1 MNKTLI
7 IILLLLLMIFLCC
20 CCILA
25 VSAGIVFFGAPSQGG
40 INWNI
45 SHIIEPPVPFP
56 ADRFHPPSA
65 EAIQM
70 LDILNSIEVPE
81 NDFRELGE
89 RFWGLTD
96 VPLTVP
102 AIAYQIGDREQFW
115 VTNSD
120 TDEHNL
126 ITAVLRAETP
136 HAYFWIEEGLNYK
149 EADLMKLAEVFENQI
164 YPTNRAF
171 FGSEWKP
178 GIDED
183 DHLYIIYTPGMG
195 RNVAGYFSS
204 IDSLHPLLQPYSNAH
219 ETFMISADAV
229 KLGDEYTYSVLAH
242 EFQHMI
248 HWYQDRNESTWLNEG
263 FSELAVALNGFSPG
277 GFDMLYLADPDI
289 QLNTW
294 PIDSNAT
301 AAHYGSSYLFV
312 QYFLDQFG
320 KEATQALVTE
330 NTNGL
335 KSIDAVMSQ
344 LGFKTADDSRYITA
358 EDIFINWSIANLIND
373 DKVDQGQYAYDEYK
387 PITPGFGLLY
397 DQVNCTSTEWAERDV
412 RQFGV
417 DYISLGCDTATT
429 LVFEGVGE
437 VGLLPAEAYDG
448 DMAFWS
454 NKGSES
460 DMRLTRS
467 FDLSQ
472 VSGEVTLDYWVWFDL
487 EESYDYVYVLASA
500 DGENWAF
507 VETAHGTDENPV
519 GSNYG
524 WGYNGSSGG
533 WQVESIDLSD
543 YAGGEVWVS
552 FQYITDAALNGEGLL
567 LDEMKIEAIGYSADF
582 EEDNGGWTAEGFVR
596 VGNRLAQSFAL
607 SLVKTRQNNISV
619 DTYMFYGGESLTI
632 DLSDITQWDRITA
645 VVSGTTRYTTQPANY
660 RLTLAP

>member
-1 MNKTLI
+1 MNKPLI
-7 IILLLLLMIFLCC
+7 IILLILLVIFLCC
-20 CCILA
+20 CCVMA
-25 VSAGIVFFGAPSQGG
+25 VSAGLVFFNVSSQGG
-40 INWNI
+40 IDWNL
-45 SHIIEPPVPFP
+45 SYIIEPPVPFP

-65 EAIQM
+65 EAIMM
-70 LDILNSIEVPE
+70 LDILDSVEVPE

-89 RFWGLTD
+89 RFLGLAD

-102 AIAYQIGDREQFW
+102 AKVYQIGDREQFW

-120 TDEHNL
+120 TDEHNQ

-136 HAYFWIEEGLNYK
+136 HVYFWIEEGVNYK

-183 DHLYIIYTPGMG
+183 DHLYIIYTTGMG

-229 KLGDEYTYSVLAH
+229 KLDDEYTYSVLAH

-248 HWYQDRNESTWLNEG
+248 HWYQDRNETTWLNEG

-277 GFDMLYLADPDI
+277 GFDMLYLANPDI

-301 AAHYGSSYLFV
+301 AAHYGASYLFV

-335 KSIDAVMSQ
+335 KSIDVVMSQ
-344 LGFKTADDSRYITA
+344 LGFKTLDGSRYLTA

-373 DKVDQGQYAYDEYK
+373 DQVDQGQFAYDDYK
-387 PITPGFGLLY
+387 PISPGFGLLY
-397 DQVNCTSTEWAERDV
+397 DQVNCTSAEWAERDV

-417 DYISLGCDTATT
+417 DYISLDCDTATT
-429 LVFEGVGE
+429 LTFEGVGE
-437 VGLLPAEAYDG
+437 VGLLPAEAYEG
-448 DMAFWS
+448 DMAMWS

-487 EESYDYVYVLASA
+487 EESYDYVYVLTSA
-500 DGENWAF
+500 DGENWTF
-507 VETAHGTDENPV
+507 VETAYGTNENPV

-524 WGYNGSSGG
+524 WGYNGSSNG
-533 WQVESIDLSD
+533 WQYESIDLSD

-552 FQYITDAALNGEGLL
+552 FQHITDAALNGEGLL
-567 LDEMKIEAIGYSADF
+567 LDAMQIEAIGYSADF
-582 EEDNGGWTAEGFVR
+582 EDDIGGWTAEGFVR

-607 SLVKTRQNNISV
+607 SLVKNRQSNTV
-619 DTYMFYGGESLTI
+619 VETYLFYGGESVTI
-632 DLSDITQWDRITA
+632 DLSDINQWDSVIA
-645 VVSGTTRYTTQPANY
+645 VVSGTTRYTIQPANY
-660 RLTLAP
+660 RLMLVP

>member
-1 MNKTLI
+1 M
-7 IILLLLLMIFLCC
+7 
-20 CCILA
+20 A
-25 VSAGIVFFGAPSQGG
+25 VSAGLVFFNVSSQGG
-40 INWNI
+40 IDWNL
-45 SHIIEPPVPFP
+45 SLFIEPPVPFP
-56 ADRFHPPSA
+56 ADRFHPPST
-65 EAIQM
+65 EAIGI
-70 LDILNSIEVPE
+70 LDILDSIEVPE

-102 AIAYQIGDREQFW
+102 AKAYQIGDREQFW

-120 TDEHNL
+120 TDEHNQ
-126 ITAVLRAETP
+126 IIAVLRAETP
-136 HAYFWIEEGLNYK
+136 HAYFWIEEGVNYK
-149 EADLMKLAEVFENQI
+149 EADLMMLAEVFENQI

-183 DHLYIIYTPGMG
+183 DHLYIIYTTGMG

-204 IDSLHPLLQPYSNAH
+204 IDSIHPLLQPYSNAH

-263 FSELAVALNGFSPG
+263 FSELAVVLNGFSPG
-277 GFDMLYLADPDI
+277 GFDILYLANPDI

-301 AAHYGSSYLFV
+301 AAHYGASYLFV

-320 KEATQALVTE
+320 KEATQALVNE

-335 KSIDAVMSQ
+335 KSIDVVMSQ
-344 LGFKTADDSRYITA
+344 LGFKTFDGSRYLTA
-358 EDIFINWSIANLIND
+358 EDIFVNWSIANLIND
-373 DKVDQGQYAYDEYK
+373 GRVDQGQYAYEEYK
-387 PITPGFGLLY
+387 PIRPGFGLLY
-397 DQVNCTSTEWAERDV
+397 DQVNCTSADWAERDV

-417 DYISLGCDTATT
+417 DYINLSCDTATT
-429 LVFEGVGE
+429 LTFEGVGE
-437 VGLLPAEAYDG
+437 VGLLPAEAYAG

-454 NKGSES
+454 NKGDES
-460 DMRLTRS
+460 DMRLSRS

-472 VSGEVTLDYWVWFDL
+472 VSGDITLDYWVWFDL
-487 EESYDYVYVLASA
+487 EESYDYVYVLTSV
-500 DGENWAF
+500 DGENWSF
-507 VETAHGTDENPV
+507 VETAFGTGENPV

-533 WQVESIDLSD
+533 WQFESIDLSD
-543 YAGGEVWVS
+543 FAGGEVWVS

-582 EEDNGGWTAEGFVR
+582 EDDNGGWTAEGFVR

-607 SLVKTRQNNISV
+607 SLVKTRQNSTSV
-619 DTYMFYGGESLTI
+619 ETYMFYGGESLSI
-632 DLSDITQWDRITA
+632 DLSDITQWDRIIA
-645 VVSGTTRYTTQPANY
+645 VVSGTTRYTIQPANY
-660 RLTLAP
+660 RLMLVP

>member
-7 IILLLLLMIFLCC
+7 IILLALLLIFLCC
-20 CCILA
+20 CCVLA

-56 ADRFHPPSA
+56 VDRFHLPST
-65 EAIQM
+65 EAIKM
-70 LDILNSIEVPE
+70 LDILDSVEVWE

-96 VPLTVP
+96 VPLTAP

-149 EADLMKLAEVFENQI
+149 EADLMKLAEVFEDQI

-277 GFDMLYLADPDI
+277 GFDMLYLANPDI

-301 AAHYGSSYLFV
+301 AAHYGASYLFV

-320 KEATQALVTE
+320 KEATQALVNE

-335 KSIDAVMSQ
+335 KSIDVVMSQ
-344 LGFKTADDSRYITA
+344 LGLKTSDDSRYITA
-358 EDIFINWSIANLIND
+358 EDIFINWAIANLIND

-437 VGLLPAEAYDG
+437 VGLLPAQAYDG

-487 EESYDYVYVLASA
+487 EESYDYVYVLTSA
-500 DGENWAF
+500 DGEHWSF
-507 VETAHGTDENPV
+507 VETAFGTDANPV

-524 WGYNGSSGG
+524 WGYNGNSGG
-533 WQVESIDLSD
+533 WQVESIDLSEF
-543 YAGGEVWVS
+543 AGGEVWVS

-567 LDEMKIEAIGYSADF
+567 LDEMKIEAIGYTADF

-596 VGNRLAQSFAL
+596 VGNRLVQSFAL

-619 DTYMFYGGESLTI
+619 DTYMFYGGESITI
-632 DLSDITQWDRITA
+632 DLSDITQWDRIIA